1 MGIDRQDE
9 LEAEYGSVE
18 RGLAYE
24 GSTHVIT
31 KAEAEEA
38 LDRCEFE
45 RIMRRRG
52 ADTMLT
58 WWYQEKLNLPRQRA
72 TDMDAVR
79 RG

>member
-31 KAEAEEA
+31 KAEAEYA
-38 LDRCEFE
+38 LDREEFD
-45 RIMRRRG
+45 RLLKRRG
-52 ADTMLT
+52 ADTILT
-58 WWYQEKLNLPRQRA
+58 WWYQTTLKLPRQQA

>member
-1 MGIDRQDE
+1 MGPV
-9 LEAEYGSVE
+9 L
-18 RGLAYE
+18 
-24 GSTHVIT
+24 STNSNDDLGPVHHVIT

-58 WWYQEKLNLPRQRA
+58 WWYQEKLNLPRQQA
-72 TDMDAVR
+72 TDMEAVR